1 MRERLL
7 YSPQVSLDLDEV
19 YNYFAGVL
27 GGPEKGSE
35 VVDGILS
42 AARQI
47 PGHATRYPSVGPL
60 PLTSDDYRFV
70 AVGSYLVFFRVEG
83 ATVYVDRVLHKRR
96 DFASLLAS
104 S

>member
-19 YNYFAGVL
+19 Y
-27 GGPEKGSE
+27 
-35 VVDGILS
+35 
-42 AARQI
+42 
-47 PGHATRYPSVGPL
+47 
-60 PLTSDDYRFV
+60 
-70 AVGSYLVFFRVEG
+70 EG